1 MLLIGLPVLAV
12 LAGIL
17 PVPLVGAGYPMFH
30 PALHPASPPGPHG
43 WETLLDSTDFSGYAA
58 FEAKWNYLYPWG
70 NDHNGSARMVA
81 GPRDHRYVTL
91 LPGGLLRIRADY
103 TMEDLGKSSKSPHEK
118 IRYYSGA
125 IYAKD
130 QVLVNDTYPVYEI
143 SGYFKAPVAKG
154 TWPAFWITAVHGWP
168 PEADILEYKGQ
179 DVNWQN
185 TFIVANKAETVKT
198 TIPDA
203 STAWHRYSAVI
214 RKVSDQD
221 ADIQY
226 FIDGRPTAK
235 HRCNLVSKPMW
246 LIINLQMEGSSG
258 GPGPKGE
265 TDYYIRDIVMRRMRK

>member
-1 MLLIGLPVLAV
+1 MLSKILLFIGVPVLALYTGV
-12 LAGIL
+12 SRV
-17 PVPLVGAGYPMFH
+17 PVAAGYPDSH
-30 PALHPASPPGPHG
+30 PGGRS
-43 WETLLDSTDFSGYAA
+43 WETLLDSTDFSGYAR

-91 LPGGLLRIRADY
+91 LPGGVLRIRADY
-103 TMEDLGKSSKSPHEK
+103 TTEELGESSKSPHQK

-130 QVLVNDTYPVYEI
+130 QILVNDTCPVYEI

-168 PEADILEYKGQ
+168 PEADILEYKGE

-185 TFIVANKAETVKT
+185 TFIVPNKAETVKT
-198 TIPDA
+198 KIPDA
-203 STAWHRYSAVI
+203 GTRWHQYSAVI
-214 RKVSDQD
+214 QKVSDQD
-221 ADIQY
+221 ADIRY
-226 FIDGRPTAK
+226 FIDGRPTAT
-235 HRCNLVSKPMW
+235 HRCNLVGKPMW
-246 LIINLQMEGSSG
+246 LIINLQMEGSSR

-265 TDYYIRDIVMRRMRK
+265 TDYYIRDVVVRRMRN